1 MKNYFQKILSLF
13 ARHNYSEQTNQMFY
27 RWLVDN
33 EYEKEK
39 DEALQELYLEA
50 RKKGKVFD
58 LEKSLERWKL
68 DNNLT
73 HVQPQQKSDKKLF
86 MRLWQ
91 SVAVILLIVSISLG
105 YLLCKAEKDD
115 SGITQQCISGTQ
127 MKTFFLP
134 DGSRVSMNS
143 RSMLLYPEQFT
154 GKYRSVFLIG
164 EANFK
169 VKANKNKPFIV
180 KTNDFQITALGTEFN
195 VNAYPENNELIATL
209 LEGSVKVEFNN
220 LISNVILKPNEQIT
234 YNKQTRKRSL
244 QSPRI
249 EDVTAWQRGELVFS
263 DMHLDEIFTS
273 LERKF
278 PYTFVYSLHSLNNK
292 SYSFRF
298 QQQATLEE
306 VMKIITQV
314 AGDVKYIIKGN
325 KCYITDKI

>member
-105 YLLCKAEKDD
+105 VTINSPTK
-115 SGITQQCISGTQ
+115 GVNIS
-127 MKTFFLP
+127 
-134 DGSRVSMNS
+134 
-143 RSMLLYPEQFT
+143 
-154 GKYRSVFLIG
+154 
-164 EANFK
+164 
-169 VKANKNKPFIV
+169 
-180 KTNDFQITALGTEFN
+180 
-195 VNAYPENNELIATL
+195 
-209 LEGSVKVEFNN
+209 
-220 LISNVILKPNEQIT
+220 LISICFSFLSTFCN
-234 YNKQTRKRSL
+234 
-244 QSPRI
+244 I
-249 EDVTAWQRGELVFS
+249 E
-263 DMHLDEIFTS
+263 
-273 LERKF
+273 
-278 PYTFVYSLHSLNNK
+278 
-292 SYSFRF
+292 
-298 QQQATLEE
+298 
-306 VMKIITQV
+306 
-314 AGDVKYIIKGN
+314 
-325 KCYITDKI
+325 

>member
-73 HVQPQQKSDKKLF
+73 HVQPQQKSDKKQF

-127 MKTFFLP
+127 MKTFFCL
-134 DGSRVSMNS
+134 
-143 RSMLLYPEQFT
+143 
-154 GKYRSVFLIG
+154 
-164 EANFK
+164 
-169 VKANKNKPFIV
+169 
-180 KTNDFQITALGTEFN
+180 TE
-195 VNAYPENNELIATL
+195 V
-209 LEGSVKVEFNN
+209 G
-220 LISNVILKPNEQIT
+220 
-234 YNKQTRKRSL
+234 
-244 QSPRI
+244 
-249 EDVTAWQRGELVFS
+249 
-263 DMHLDEIFTS
+263 
-273 LERKF
+273 
-278 PYTFVYSLHSLNNK
+278 
-292 SYSFRF
+292 
-298 QQQATLEE
+298 
-306 VMKIITQV
+306 
-314 AGDVKYIIKGN
+314 
-325 KCYITDKI
+325 

>member
-105 YLLCKAEKDD
+105 YLLCKAEKDN

-134 DGSRVSMNS
+134 AS
-143 RSMLLYPEQFT
+143 
-154 GKYRSVFLIG
+154 
-164 EANFK
+164 FK
-169 VKANKNKPFIV
+169 
-180 KTNDFQITALGTEFN
+180 
-195 VNAYPENNELIATL
+195 
-209 LEGSVKVEFNN
+209 
-220 LISNVILKPNEQIT
+220 
-234 YNKQTRKRSL
+234 
-244 QSPRI
+244 
-249 EDVTAWQRGELVFS
+249 
-263 DMHLDEIFTS
+263 
-273 LERKF
+273 
-278 PYTFVYSLHSLNNK
+278 
-292 SYSFRF
+292 
-298 QQQATLEE
+298 
-306 VMKIITQV
+306 
-314 AGDVKYIIKGN
+314 
-325 KCYITDKI
+325 

>member
-73 HVQPQQKSDKKLF
+73 HVQSQQKSDKKLF

-105 YLLCKAEKDD
+105 YLLCKTEKDD

-169 VKANKNKPFIV
+169 VKANKNKSFIV

-195 VNAYPENNELIATL
+195 VSAYTEDNNVFATL
-209 LEGSVKVEFNN
+209 ITGSVLVEFDD
-220 LISNVILKPNEQIT
+220 LGKKKLLKPNEQLVYNRKSRQDTLT
-234 YNKQTRKRSL
+234 YPDMK
-244 QSPRI
+244 
-249 EDVTAWQRGELVFS
+249 DVTAWQKGELVFNRKTIT
-263 DMHLDEIFTS
+263 EIITI
-273 LERKF
+273 LERKYDCKF
-278 PYTFVYSLHSLNNK
+278 FYNQHSLKNDR
-292 SYSFRF
+292 YSFRF
-298 QQQATLEE
+298 KDNPPLSE
-306 VMKIITQV
+306 VMDVIVDV
-314 AGDVKYIIKGN
+314 AGDLCFKIEHD
-325 KCYITDKI
+325 KCYIMQK